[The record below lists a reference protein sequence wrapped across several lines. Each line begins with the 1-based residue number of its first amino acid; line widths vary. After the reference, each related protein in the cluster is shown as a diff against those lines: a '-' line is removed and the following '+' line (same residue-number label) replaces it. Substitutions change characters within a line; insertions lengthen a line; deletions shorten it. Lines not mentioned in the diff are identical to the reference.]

1 MVLVAFRNVEDN
13 RMIDMEKGAPA
24 FEDEFLT
31 TKQIADALKK
41 NVGTIQRW
49 CREGRLPAAKIEGTY
64 VVRRTD
70 FDEWFSSKQSVL
82 HSPVKE

>member
-1 MVLVAFRNVEDN
+1 
-13 RMIDMEKGAPA
+13 MENEVPV

-31 TKQIADALKK
+31 TKQIANALKK
-41 NVGTIQRW
+41 NLGTIQRW

-70 FDEWFSSKQSVL
+70 FDKWFSSKQSVL
-82 HSPVKE
+82 RSTLEKSLSQI